1 MIMRDAVEGYVNRA
15 FILGAL
21 LTQDTEHAES
31 IVTAA
36 IEAVPV
42 ESFSETALLSQ
53 VASTA
58 WMRSPTA
65 ERLPPIPRELQ
76 SVSRLPRELRWCFS
90 MRVLA
95 GITTQVCAQ
104 ITGLHEEQVSY
115 FVHLSMQMLAKSVRF
130 TERRMPMVAR

>member
-1 MIMRDAVEGYVNRA
+1 MRDAVERYVKRA
-15 FILGAL
+15 FMLAAL
-21 LTQDTEHAES
+21 LTQNVEHAES
-31 IVTAA
+31 IVAAA

-58 WMRSPTA
+58 WIRSPA
-65 ERLPPIPRELQ
+65 AGRLPPIPRELQ
-76 SVSRLPRELRWCFS
+76 SVSRLPRQLRWCFS

-115 FVHLSMQMLAKSVRF
+115 FVQLSVQMLAKSVRIR
-130 TERRMPMVAR
+130 ERGIPLVAR